1 MALPTEKRAPQPGI
15 GKLWI
20 HGAPKIGKSTT
31 AAEMDP
37 DNAVI
42 EDTEGST
49 TAIQG
54 FIVDVRSWEE
64 FRQYNRELAED
75 AAKGDERLF
84 TTAIV
89 DTVDVLAQLCSDSVL
104 RGLAGLQPGQEQYLH
119 ASDFEYGKGWDA
131 VTKEFSLRVA
141 QLCAVVPNVV
151 FISHAKETTIKTRAG
166 GERTLWQP
174 ALAPKGVSQ
183 FLEGFVD
190 RIIFAE
196 LVPQK
201 EGEDVRLLRT
211 QPSPDY
217 MAGGR
222 NVRGGAQLADP
233 LPMDGRRLR
242 AALEALSAPS
252 APAKAPAKRP
262 GKAAAA
268 AG

>member
-20 HGAPKIGKSTT
+20 YGAPKIGKSTT

-151 FISHAKETTIKTRAG
+151 FI
-166 GERTLWQP
+166 
-174 ALAPKGVSQ
+174 
-183 FLEGFVD
+183 
-190 RIIFAE
+190 
-196 LVPQK
+196 
-201 EGEDVRLLRT
+201 
-211 QPSPDY
+211 
-217 MAGGR
+217 
-222 NVRGGAQLADP
+222 GGAQLADP